1 MGLDRAW
8 VIFVSKFLVRVLTRD
23 FVERVGFVLDRGPGR
38 LDFLGGAPRICLD
51 EIGVRDL
58 WVWIKSCSVYC
69 FGFIGGVVIFLRSTF
84 VSPF

>member
-1 MGLDRAW
+1 M
-8 VIFVSKFLVRVLTRD
+8 IFVSKFLVRVLTRD